1 MSYYFIKQIKGREQ
15 QIIEDRLTMIDY
27 HTSFNFLDRTN
38 ADKQSRIKEMLKNS
52 EDISF
57 LADIGA
63 ATLARLIKGSTVI
76 GGNYVNTSLIN
87 EALQCCRSIISK
99 SNYNSIALSDLHDI
113 VPTHEFNIMLVA
125 GAQDRSILESRIEA
139 AYNCAKSLHNVSFT
153 IALAG
158 LQPPVPKQ
166 VRIRDEANEMKIMLE
181 SFINRYGLIGRHSS
195 PKIINI
201 ESESE
206 SETTRQN
213 IQKLY
218 KKGELDANKIN
229 NIFIV
234 SSTFHLARLAHEMET
249 QIKENQKYKVGFVV
263 LVGAEENCDSSPVT
277 QSYKY
282 VKAMFYEI
290 YNYLLWQ
297 SKDKTIPFE
306 KIP

>member
-1 MSYYFIKQIKGREQ
+1 MSYYFIKQIKDREQ
-15 QIIEDRLTMIDY
+15 QMIEDRLTMIDY

-38 ADKQSRIKEMLKNS
+38 ADKQSRIKEMLKNG
-52 EDISF
+52 DDRSF

-99 SNYNSIALSDLHDI
+99 SNYDSIALSDLHDTI
-113 VPTHEFNIMLVA
+113 PTHENNIMLVA

-139 AYNCAKSLHNVSFT
+139 AYNCAKSLHNVNFT

-166 VRIRDEANEMKIMLE
+166 VRIRDEAKEMKIILE
-181 SFINRYGLIGRHSS
+181 NFINKYGLTGRHSL

-218 KKGELDANKIN
+218 KKTVLDTVKMN

-234 SSTFHLARLAHEMET
+234 SSTFHLARLAVEMET
-249 QIKENQKYKVGFVV
+249 QIIENHNYKVGFVV
-263 LVGAEENCDSSPVT
+263 LVGAEENCDTSPVS

-290 YNYLLWQ
+290 YNYLLEQ